1 MDYKRHAFPAGNNL
15 MLQEMNSTT
24 VTFTSSGQKM
34 AMFLFPFGSE
44 VRTLFEFC
52 FQAPKQRKHP
62 AWQSSI
68 SEHSTNFIQGKRK
81 ISVGLISS
89 RKKVDVINFMIRP
102 WVLAQYMFNW
112 NMEKKMAFTF
122 IMYKP
127 THWSCDTDLTLNST
141 QDTDNAGRNNQDLS
155 CFCFESQDQI
165 Y

>member
-1 MDYKRHAFPAGNNL
+1 MLSLQATVWGFKKWTAPLWHLLAAAKRWQCFCSHLA
-15 MLQEMNSTT
+15 
-24 VTFTSSGQKM
+24 QK
-34 AMFLFPFGSE
+34 
-44 VRTLFEFC
+44 
-52 FQAPKQRKHP
+52 
-62 AWQSSI
+62 
-68 SEHSTNFIQGKRK
+68 SEHCSNFAFRPRSRENIMADHLPSATQHKFHPREKK

-89 RKKVDVINFMIRP
+89 RKKIDVINFMTRP

-112 NMEKKMAFTF
+112 NMEKRTAFTF